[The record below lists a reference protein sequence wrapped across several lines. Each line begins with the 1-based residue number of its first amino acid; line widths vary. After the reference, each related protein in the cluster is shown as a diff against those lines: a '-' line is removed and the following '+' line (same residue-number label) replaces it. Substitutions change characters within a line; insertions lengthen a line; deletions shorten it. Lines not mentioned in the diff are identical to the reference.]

1 MKQLI
6 IFNGT
11 MGVGKT
17 TLSQALKQ
25 ALPAAVFLDGDW
37 CWDSHPFIVNART
50 KAMVMENISFL
61 LNQFLAQ
68 PDYQNVV
75 FCWVIPSQEIMDDLL
90 SRLHLEDVKLFCFSL
105 IASASTLESHLQ
117 KDISSGKRE
126 ADVISRSLAY
136 QKNYFDQ
143 RTIKINVDGKDPALL
158 ISEVQI
164 YLGGKNHV
172 STDSQ

>member
-90 SRLHLEDVKLFCFSL
+90 SRLHLEDVKLFL
-105 IASASTLESHLQ
+105 LQ
-117 KDISSGKRE
+117 PDSKC
-126 ADVISRSLAY
+126 
-136 QKNYFDQ
+136 
-143 RTIKINVDGKDPALL
+143 IN
-158 ISEVQI
+158 
-164 YLGGKNHV
+164 
-172 STDSQ
+172 T